1 MEIPDITFLDWTL
14 TDDQITAGGAV
25 LFGAIIALALLSAAR
40 RASSIFIVFL
50 VTSAVGVA
58 LWSAARF
65 GLFTGILSQF
75 TR

>member
-1 MEIPDITFLDWTL
+1 MPDITILGWTP
-14 TDDQITAGGAV
+14 TDDQVTASAAV
-25 LFGAIIALALLSAAR
+25 LFGAVLAIALLTTAR
-40 RASSIFIVFL
+40 RASSMFVVVL
-50 VTSAVGVA
+50 VTSAVGIA

>member
-1 MEIPDITFLDWTL
+1 MPDITILGWTP
-14 TDDQITAGGAV
+14 TNDQVTASAAV
-25 LFGAIIALALLSAAR
+25 LFGAVLALALLTTAR
-40 RASSIFIVFL
+40 RASSMFIVFL
-50 VTSAVGVA
+50 VTSAVGIA

>member
-1 MEIPDITFLDWTL
+1 MEIPDITILDWTL

-50 VTSAVGVA
+50 VTSAAGIA

>member
-1 MEIPDITFLDWTL
+1 MPDITILGWTP
-14 TDDQITAGGAV
+14 TDDQVTASAAV
-25 LFGAIIALALLSAAR
+25 LFGAVLAIALLTTAR
-40 RASSIFIVFL
+40 RASSMFIVFL
-50 VTSAVGVA
+50 VTSAVGIA

>member
-1 MEIPDITFLDWTL
+1 MEIPDITILGWTL

-25 LFGAIIALALLSAAR
+25 LFGAIIALALLTAAR

-50 VTSAVGVA
+50 VTSAAGVA